1 MKTYLVLIFAFRMS
15 AIMAM
20 EAPETALRLKA
31 SCEREN
37 GLRQDLNSQLVAINN
52 YRNQIA
58 TLEAQIKLS
67 QETIVSDQNSTSS
80 FWGIAKKGIPTVF
93 GLAIGIAIGYYTG
106 SQNSTDNN
114 KDKKNT

>member
-1 MKTYLVLIFAFRMS
+1 MKTYFILIFVFTMS
-15 AIMAM
+15 AAVAM

-31 SCEREN
+31 SFEREN
-37 GLRQDLNSQLVAINN
+37 GLRQDLSAQLVAINN

-67 QETIVSDQNSTSS
+67 QETRESEQNSTSS
-80 FWGIAKKGIPTVF
+80 FWGIAKKGMPTVF